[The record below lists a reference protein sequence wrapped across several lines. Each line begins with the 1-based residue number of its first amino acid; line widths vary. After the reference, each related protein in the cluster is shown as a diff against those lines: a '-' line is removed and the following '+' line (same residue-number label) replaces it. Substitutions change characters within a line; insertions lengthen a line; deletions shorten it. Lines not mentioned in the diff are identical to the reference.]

1 MSVMDMNSRMAMAE
15 KLSVPQ
21 LQQAIQSG
29 SIPAYI
35 GIPLIEQKNKERSQ
49 MAAAQQG
56 QQKPPSVAAS
66 ILQQADAQERQE
78 RGIDEL
84 PSNLPMMEDE
94 EMGMAGGGIVA
105 FAERGRVNDPY
116 AEDFAP
122 SGTGYSYVEGAYDPL
137 EMTKSDREK
146 ISEEAGMGIN
156 LENDPSSYTSEYV
169 SSLANRNQRAEVPSY
184 LRNVSDRVRK
194 EEAAAQAEAVA
205 REGREKR
212 IERERV
218 GLPMAD
224 RLNVPGINPFTPRE
238 RVDQGVRDKVPNPP
252 DAFKND
258 PGYDPVPASPIG
270 RFLKDTMVGAKG
282 ELSSYVTRDKLI
294 APYLKAASGLGDA
307 TDTEKNAARTMI
319 RRIAQMS
326 VPELNA
332 LAKQDSPTAVAAVE
346 GTSIPARMQPQTAPQ
361 VQKFPDEFPEEAAS
375 VNAGIT
381 AAPGARL
388 APDGTPGA
396 PRTAPTGT
404 PSAPRTAPQGGA
416 PSSGRGAL
424 PPTLAAAER
433 SDSPAANQATSM
445 LDKYVA
451 MLEKSGE
458 DVGRQKKEALY
469 MALIQGGLGMMGGTS
484 PNAFA
489 NIAAGMLPATQ
500 AYQQALAGI
509 RKDDRARVEK
519 LINAGLSKE
528 KLGMELRKLGI
539 EEKKVDAMVNLY
551 NARAGAVGSGGGSKE
566 DRLVRQG
573 YERSGIE
580 YDRAAQLAKRNM
592 ANALKDD
599 STYTG
604 AKTQL
609 TFAKNLK
616 PEDRTK
622 LEKIIRDREA
632 PYLDDITYNR
642 NMAKGFFKKAG
653 VDLSSGGGGKEDVDL
668 NQFFK

>member
-1 MSVMDMNSRMAMAE
+1 MDMNSQNAMAE

-21 LQQAIQSG
+21 LKEAVKNGTLHSFI
-29 SIPAYI
+29 A
-35 GIPLIEQKNKERSQ
+35 IPLIEEKTKLQAQ
-49 MAAAQQG
+49 MAAAKQG
-56 QQKPPSVAAS
+56 QQKPPSIVAQV
-66 ILQQADAQERQE
+66 LQQADQQEQQE

-105 FAERGRVNDPY
+105 FAERGQVRDPY

-122 SGTGYSYVEGAYDPL
+122 SGTDYSYNRDLAQLNKQEIDSAVRDDL
-137 EMTKSDREK
+137 E
-146 ISEEAGMGIN
+146 GIN
-156 LENDPSSYTSEYV
+156 LSNDPDSYLSEYV
-169 SSLANRNQRAEVPSY
+169 SSLAKRNQRAEVPSY

-194 EEAAAQAEAVA
+194 EEAAAKAEAVA
-205 REGREKR
+205 KEGREKR
-212 IERERV
+212 AERERV

-238 RVDQGVRDKVPNPP
+238 RVDQGVRDEVPNPP
-252 DAFKND
+252 DAFRND
-258 PGYDPVPASPIG
+258 PGYDPVPASPAG

-282 ELSSYVTRDKLI
+282 ELTEYATRDKLI
-294 APYLKAASGLGDA
+294 APYLKAASGLGNA

-332 LAKQDSPTAVAAVE
+332 LAKQDSPTAVAAIE
-346 GTSIPARMQPQTAPQ
+346 GTSIPARMQPTAAPQ
-361 VQKFPDEFPEEAAS
+361 AAPQARQADADLDNRMLVDS
-375 VNAGIT
+375 NAGIT
-381 AAPGARL
+381 AAPGAKSVN
-388 APDGTPGA
+388 PVVPGA
-396 PRTAPTGT
+396 PRTAPTGV
-404 PSAPRTAPQGGA
+404 PSAGPRTAPQG
-416 PSSGRGAL
+416 GAL

-489 NIAAGMLPATQ
+489 NIAAGLLPATQ
-500 AYQQALAGI
+500 AYQQAMRDI
-509 RKDDRARVEK
+509 KKDDRARIEK

-528 KLGMELRKLGI
+528 KFAMELRKLGI
-539 EEKKVDAMVNLY
+539 EDKKADAMINYY
-551 NARAGAVGSGGGSKE
+551 NARAGAAGAGGSGDKE